1 MNCKECIWKSPETC
15 KACRKEN
22 KMVEIERK
30 LLYLLQSKS
39 ELDREIRVGKEAEQE
54 LIKVNEKIKG
64 CCILLANENS
74 PLD

>member
-1 MNCKECIWKSPETC
+1 MANVSYPKEVNE
-15 KACRKEN
+15 
-22 KMVEIERK
+22 MVEIERK

-64 CCILLANENS
+64 CAIIIANENS

>member
-1 MNCKECIWKSPETC
+1 MATAKSITINET
-15 KACRKEN
+15 ED
-22 KMVEIERK
+22 IERK

-64 CCILLANENS
+64 CAIIIANESS